1 MSCGGMQPCIDKI
14 ILRSFKIQ
22 AFGLLDELD
31 FLKVGEGVHKVL
43 PDGSDGVA
51 VDEGFDVDDF
61 RLEPLERSV
70 IFDDQFP
77 GSCGRRVACAEDLG
91 FLQFS
96 LGGGEGVSEEVFEL
110 GVWHGA
116 DSLCGRIV
124 DLLYDIP
131 CMRSVFKQGFYTVPY
146 CLKEGKTV

>member
-61 RLEPLERSV
+61 RLEPSSASV
-70 IFDDQFP
+70 AARARLRRFSSLAFGMARIPFAAGSWIYYMIFRVCGVCSNRDFIQF
-77 GSCGRRVACAEDLG
+77 L
-91 FLQFS
+91 
-96 LGGGEGVSEEVFEL
+96 
-110 GVWHGA
+110 
-116 DSLCGRIV
+116 IV
-124 DLLYDIP
+124 
-131 CMRSVFKQGFYTVPY
+131 
-146 CLKEGKTV
+146 